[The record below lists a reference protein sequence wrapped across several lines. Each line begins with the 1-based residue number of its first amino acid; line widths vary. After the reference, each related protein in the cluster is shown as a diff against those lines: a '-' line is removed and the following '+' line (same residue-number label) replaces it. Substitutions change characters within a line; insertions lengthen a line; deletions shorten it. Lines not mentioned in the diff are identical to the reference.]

1 MEQPNFYAILP
12 ANVRYCKSLNP
23 FEKILYAEITA
34 LTQKDWYCWASNKYF
49 AELYWVSETHI
60 SLRIKKICNLWFLSS
75 EVDKEAWNKR
85 RIFVWELRKVTWKTS
100 LTTVK
105 DPIELE
111 LNSYL
116 TKVKDPYLTKVKE
129 NNINKNNKK
138 NKEKIY
144 KKENFLKLWELENVK
159 LTEEEKNKLLE
170 KYWEAKTNEYIEKLS
185 LYIWAKWDKY
195 KSHYAV
201 ILTWMRNEE
210 KGKVEEKRENNDYDK
225 EKEERLKRLAEY
237 KKKQWI

>member
-129 NNINKNNKK
+129 NNIKINNKNNNKISLDILYTKTRK
-138 NKEKIY
+138 NLK
-144 KKENFLKLWELENVK
+144 NFWEYGNVK
-159 LTEEEKNKLLE
+159 LTEEEVERLINDYSLEIFE
-170 KYWEAKTNEYIEKLS
+170 KYLKILDEWIEL
-185 LYIWAKWDKY
+185 KWYKY
-195 KSHYAV
+195 KNHNLAFRKW
-201 ILTWMRNEE
+201 LER
-210 KGKVEEKRENNDYDK
+210 DK
-225 EKEERLKRLAEY
+225 IWKIW
-237 KKKQWI
+237 KKKENEKFIF